1 MSFYLVILLHYYS
14 FSRKLLW
21 LRLTPTNHDPKVVS
35 RYYLEYVEE
44 IGGNDD
50 LCKMKI
56 ILIFCLSGISKFL
69 RSDYGTENCIIASI
83 HIAFHIKSGISGLRE
98 KSYIYGPSNRNV
110 VIILL
115 VVSNYLSMYYIFR
128 GLKDGGHN

>member
-1 MSFYLVILLHYYS
+1 MTQKLFQDIILNML
-14 FSRKLLW
+14 K
-21 LRLTPTNHDPKVVS
+21 K
-35 RYYLEYVEE
+35 